1 MLELKRRSRC
11 PSLVCQETRS
21 RSQWVLKV
29 SAMARLRCRLCRVE
43 HRCSGQSV
51 GQVREP
57 ELELGQVREPEQVQE
72 QTS

>member
-1 MLELKRRSRC
+1 M
-11 PSLVCQETRS
+11 
-21 RSQWVLKV
+21 LKV

-57 ELELGQVREPEQVQE
+57 ELELGLGQVREPEQVQE